1 MHLAV
6 TGARPFHQYCR
17 ELPRPRSM
25 KILQQRSAFTLVE
38 TMVTMAI
45 FLLVLSG
52 IVTSFM
58 YGLRMFELAKPKL
71 SASDDARTTIS
82 KLVDEVRSA
91 NIIRIGSGN

>member
-1 MHLAV
+1 
-6 TGARPFHQYCR
+6 
-17 ELPRPRSM
+17 M

-91 NIIRIGSGN
+91 NIIRIGSGNQSSFTEVGINSSQVGSAIHVYA